1 MIPVIELAK
10 SLRYALGDMRGEN
23 ISDDELTE
31 AINQAARQLYE
42 RFSERYVYVAVKRIP
57 SIIIGTEE
65 FPVYVLPSDFLRIHQ
80 VLGFTRSGIAV
91 PIQPVSTSPPKCG
104 TYRITGETLYAPKG
118 EYSVEYYYLPAR
130 VETLGDNLDVP
141 EAMRTWI
148 EKTAIAVYKKDIDAC
163 ETIALHAESVLAG
176 REISHFEDIGPVQIL
191 GGRV

>member
-91 PIQPVSTSPPKCG
+91 PIQPVSTNPPKCG
-104 TYRITGETLYAPKG
+104 TYRITGETLYAPEG

-148 EKTAIAVYKKDIDAC
+148 EKTAIAVYKKDMATC